1 MKTKDI
7 IVSPDRQPATISK
20 TAANPNGLAR
30 EQAQMDVAISEV
42 QEDLLELYKRFTEL
56 RDTYARLKMR
66 RDGTASGN
74 AAGVPAALN
83 GQQARSVAEGF
94 AKRGPRR

>member
-7 IVSPDRQPATISK
+7 IRPAGTPPAVNP
-20 TAANPNGLAR
+20 TAENPNGLAH

-66 RDGTASGN
+66 RDQSAVAVTPSAMTH
-74 AAGVPAALN
+74 
-83 GQQARSVAEGF
+83 ARAVTEA
-94 AKRGPRR
+94 RGRGRPRR

>member
-7 IVSPDRQPATISK
+7 IVSPGRQPGDINK
-20 TAANPNGLAR
+20 TADNPNGLAH

-66 RDGTASGN
+66 RDGAASGN
-74 AAGVPAALN
+74 LAVPAVLT
-83 GQQARSVAEGF
+83 GQQARSVAEGSM
-94 AKRGPRR
+94 KRGPRR

>member
-7 IVSPDRQPATISK
+7 IASPDQQPPGISK
-20 TAANPNGLAR
+20 TTDNPNGLAH

-66 RDGTASGN
+66 RGE
-74 AAGVPAALN
+74 
-83 GQQARSVAEGF
+83 QQKVQPGIAEARS
-94 AKRGPRR
+94 RRRISR

>member
-7 IVSPDRQPATISK
+7 VRPAGAPPAVNP
-20 TAANPNGLAR
+20 TAENPNGLAH

-66 RDGTASGN
+66 RDGVASGN
-74 AAGVPAALN
+74 AAVPAALN
-83 GQQARSVAEGF
+83 GQQVRSVAEGF
-94 AKRGPRR
+94 TKRGQRR

>member
-7 IVSPDRQPATISK
+7 IIAPDKQPSGISK
-20 TAANPNGLAR
+20 TAENPNGLAH

-42 QEDLLELYKRFTEL
+42 QEDLLELYNRFIEL

-66 RDGTASGN
+66 RGEEATTQSAVAKTNS
-74 AAGVPAALN
+74 
-83 GQQARSVAEGF
+83 RSSTEGLAEV
-94 AKRGPRR
+94 RSNQRPRR

>member
-7 IVSPDRQPATISK
+7 IRPAGPVPAVNP
-20 TAANPNGLAR
+20 TAENPNGLAR

-42 QEDLLELYKRFTEL
+42 QEDLLELYKRFSEL

-74 AAGVPAALN
+74 AAGVPATT
-83 GQQARSVAEGF
+83 GQQAHATAEGVT
-94 AKRGPRR
+94 KRGRRQ

>member
-7 IVSPDRQPATISK
+7 IRPAGTPPAVNP
-20 TAANPNGLAR
+20 TAENPNGLAH

-66 RDGTASGN
+66 RDQSVV
-74 AAGVPAALN
+74 AATPSVVT
-83 GQQARSVAEGF
+83 QARAVTEA
-94 AKRGPRR
+94 RGRGRPRL

>member
-7 IVSPDRQPATISK
+7 VRPTGMPPAVNP
-20 TAANPNGLAR
+20 TAENPNGLAH

-42 QEDLLELYKRFTEL
+42 QEDLLELYKRFTDL

-66 RDGTASGN
+66 RDQSAV
-74 AAGVPAALN
+74 AATPSAVNQPRA
-83 GQQARSVAEGF
+83 VAE
-94 AKRGPRR
+94 ARGRVRLRR

>member
-7 IVSPDRQPATISK
+7 IRPVAVPPAVNP
-20 TAANPNGLAR
+20 TAENPNGLAR

-66 RDGTASGN
+66 REGAASGN
-74 AAGVPAALN
+74 TVGPAALN
-83 GQQARSVAEGF
+83 GQQARSVAEGVT
-94 AKRGPRR
+94 KRRPRR

>member
-7 IVSPDRQPATISK
+7 IRPAGTPPAANP
-20 TAANPNGLAR
+20 TAENPNGLAH

-66 RDGTASGN
+66 RDQSAVATTPSA
-74 AAGVPAALN
+74 VPH
-83 GQQARSVAEGF
+83 ARAVTEA
-94 AKRGPRR
+94 RGRGRPRR